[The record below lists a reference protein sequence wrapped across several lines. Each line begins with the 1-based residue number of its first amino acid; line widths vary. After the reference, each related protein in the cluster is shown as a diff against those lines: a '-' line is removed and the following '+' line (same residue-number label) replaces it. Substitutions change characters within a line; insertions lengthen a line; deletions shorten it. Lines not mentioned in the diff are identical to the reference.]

1 LIILGKQL
9 RLQFM
14 RAYIY
19 LAGLLFF
26 LSCKNPVEETV
37 VKNDTTVIKKDTI
50 AENRISPSSKPIATY
65 NVPVDDGMGNMN
77 NWKFSVNIYETSKTF
92 EYKVNI
98 QYKEIRSSEIVQ
110 IPNFNILPVVA
121 IQPGK
126 NPMSCIIGFNDAKG
140 EFKDYIQ
147 VSVSN
152 DQLKFKKINNY
163 KVRKY
168 STPVN

>member
-1 LIILGKQL
+1 
-9 RLQFM
+9 M
-14 RAYIY
+14 RAYIF

-26 LSCKNPVEETV
+26 LSCKNAVEETV
-37 VKNDTTVIKKDTI
+37 VKNDTTVIKKDMI
-50 AENRISPSSKPIATY
+50 VENRINPSSKPVATY
-65 NVPVDDGMGNMN
+65 SVPVDDGMGNMN
-77 NWKFSVNIYETSKTF
+77 NWKFAVNIYETAKTF

-110 IPNFNILPVVA
+110 IPNFNILPIVA

-126 NPMSCIIGFNDAKG
+126 NAMSCIIGFNDARG

>member
-1 LIILGKQL
+1 
-9 RLQFM
+9 M
-14 RAYIY
+14 RVF
-19 LAGLLFF
+19 LF
-26 LSCKNPVEETV
+26 LSALLLLISCQNQTKDAAVKSDTV
-37 VKNDTTVIKKDTI
+37 VVKQDTI
-50 AENRISPSSKPIATY
+50 SEIRISPSSKPVATY
-65 NVPVDDGMGNMN
+65 SVPVDDGMGNMN
-77 NWKFSVNIYETSKTF
+77 NWKFAVNIYETSKTF

>member
-1 LIILGKQL
+1 
-9 RLQFM
+9 M
-14 RAYIY
+14 RAYIF
-19 LAGLLFF
+19 LSGLLFF
-26 LSCKNPVEETV
+26 LSCKNPEEEIV
-37 VKNDTTVIKKDTI
+37 VKSDTTVIRKDTI
-50 AENRISPSSKPIATY
+50 AENRINPSSKPVATY
-65 NVPVDDGMGNMN
+65 SVPVDDGVGNMN
-77 NWKFSVNIYETSKTF
+77 NWKFAVNIYETAKTF

-126 NPMSCIIGFNDAKG
+126 NAMSCIIGFNDARG

>member
-1 LIILGKQL
+1 
-9 RLQFM
+9 M
-14 RAYIY
+14 HAYIF

-37 VKNDTTVIKKDTI
+37 VKNDTTVIKKDMI
-50 AENRISPSSKPIATY
+50 VENRINPSSKPVATY
-65 NVPVDDGMGNMN
+65 SVPVDDGMGNMN
-77 NWKFSVNIYETSKTF
+77 NWKFAVNIYETAKTF

>member
-1 LIILGKQL
+1 MIILGKQL
-9 RLQFM
+9 RLHFM
-14 RAYIY
+14 RAYIF
-19 LAGLLFF
+19 LSGLLIF
-26 LSCKNPVEETV
+26 LSCKNPEEEIV
-37 VKNDTTVIKKDTI
+37 VKSDTTVIRKDTI
-50 AENRISPSSKPIATY
+50 AENRINPSSKPVATY
-65 NVPVDDGMGNMN
+65 SVPVDDGVGNMN
-77 NWKFSVNIYETSKTF
+77 NWKFAVNIYETAKTF

-126 NPMSCIIGFNDAKG
+126 NAMSCIIGFNDARG

>member
-1 LIILGKQL
+1 
-9 RLQFM
+9 M
-14 RAYIY
+14 RVF
-19 LAGLLFF
+19 LF
-26 LSCKNPVEETV
+26 LSALLLLISCQNQTKDAAVKSDTV
-37 VKNDTTVIKKDTI
+37 VVKQDTI
-50 AENRISPSSKPIATY
+50 SEIRISPSSKPVATY
-65 NVPVDDGMGNMN
+65 SVPVDDGMGNMN
-77 NWKFSVNIYETSKTF
+77 NWKFAVNIYETSKTF

-140 EFKDYIQ
+140 TFKDYVQ

-152 DQLKFKKINNY
+152 DQLKFKNINSY
-163 KVRKY
+163 KVRRY

>member
-1 LIILGKQL
+1 
-9 RLQFM
+9 M
-14 RAYIY
+14 RVF
-19 LAGLLFF
+19 LF
-26 LSCKNPVEETV
+26 LSALLLLISCQNQTKDAAVKSDTV
-37 VKNDTTVIKKDTI
+37 VVKQDTI
-50 AENRISPSSKPIATY
+50 SEIRISPSSKPAATY
-65 NVPVDDGMGNMN
+65 SVPVDDGMGNMN
-77 NWKFSVNIYETSKTF
+77 NWKFAVNIYETSKTF

-140 EFKDYIQ
+140 TFKDYVQ

-152 DQLKFKKINNY
+152 DQLKFKKINSY
-163 KVRKY
+163 KVRRY